1 MNATIN
7 IGLKAAREA
16 SDLII
21 QAWDRPD
28 RLEISEKGRNDF
40 VTDVDVKVEEIIID
54 QLRKVYPDHGFI
66 GEECGEIEGKDKD
79 TTWVIDPIDGTR
91 NFINGFP
98 HFCISMACI
107 KQGKIEHAIIVDPIK
122 NEEFTA
128 SRGSGARLNGQ
139 RIRVTKRQAF
149 EGATVSLSCAGLKH
163 YETLLQIQ
171 TAMKGVVGAIRMSG
185 SAALDLAYLAAG
197 RTDAGWMSGM
207 HLWDVAAG
215 ILIVREAGGL
225 ISDARETLTAW
236 KVRIW
241 YSATIAALKTGSNS
255 SQKRLAKYIPE
266 FNFSFL
272 IAEHPSSWWVC
283 PPLPRELH

>member
-16 SDLII
+16 SDLIL

-28 RLEISEKGRNDF
+28 RLQISEKGHNDF
-40 VTDVDVKVEEIIID
+40 VTDIDVKVEEIIIE
-54 QLRKVYPDHGFI
+54 QLRKAYPDHSFM
-66 GEECGEIEGKDKD
+66 GEECGTIEGKDKD
-79 TTWVIDPIDGTR
+79 TIWVIDPIDGTR

-107 KQGKIEHAIIVDPIK
+107 KQGKIEHALIVDPIK

-128 SRGSGARLNGQ
+128 TRGSGARLNDQ
-139 RIRVTKRQAF
+139 RIRVTKRQSF
-149 EGATVSLSCAGLKH
+149 EGATVSMSCAGLKH
-163 YETLLQIQ
+163 YENLLQIQ
-171 TAMKGVVGAIRMSG
+171 TAMKGLVGAIRMSG

-207 HLWDVAAG
+207 NLWDVAAG

-225 ISDARETLTAW
+225 ISDTKGNPDCMESESLVFSNNRCFKDWLRLISKA
-236 KVRIW
+236 
-241 YSATIAALKTGSNS
+241 GS
-255 SQKRLAKYIPE
+255 QT
-266 FNFSFL
+266 
-272 IAEHPSSWWVC
+272 
-283 PPLPRELH
+283 

>member
-21 QAWDRPD
+21 QTWDRPD
-28 RLEISEKGRNDF
+28 RLEISEKGLNDF
-40 VTDVDVKVEEIIID
+40 VTDIDVKVEEIIIE

-66 GEECGEIEGKDKD
+66 GEESGEIEGKDKD

-225 ISDARETLTAW
+225 ISDAKGNPDCMESENLVFSNNRCFKDWL
-236 KVRIW
+236 KLI
-241 YSATIAALKTGSNS
+241 SKATS
-255 SQKRLAKYIPE
+255 
-266 FNFSFL
+266 
-272 IAEHPSSWWVC
+272 
-283 PPLPRELH
+283 